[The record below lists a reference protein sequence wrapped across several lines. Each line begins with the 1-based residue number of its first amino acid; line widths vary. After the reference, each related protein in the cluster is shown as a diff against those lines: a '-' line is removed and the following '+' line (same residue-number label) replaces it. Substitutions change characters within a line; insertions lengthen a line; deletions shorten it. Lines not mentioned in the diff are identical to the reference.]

1 MEDKKTSEL
10 LDLLNSID
18 DISKLNN
25 YVEKTKITFSTIDFC
40 TYFENIIKENNIK
53 KSKLIEASN
62 IDRTYG
68 YQILNGT
75 KKPSRDKILQ
85 LCLSCKLNMDNT
97 QRALILGNVGQLYAK
112 NPRDSIIIF
121 SINKCL
127 NVIDTNNLLDEMNF
141 CPLGEIN

>member
-121 SINKCL
+121 SINKGL
-127 NVIDTNNLLDEMNF
+127 NVIDTNDLLDEMNF

>member
-85 LCLSCKLNMDNT
+85 LCLSCKLNMHNT
-97 QRALILGNVGQLYAK
+97 QKALILGNVGQLYAK

-121 SINKCL
+121 SINKGL
-127 NVIDTNNLLDEMNF
+127 NVIDTNDLLDEMNF